1 MRILVALISL
11 ALTPVTNAGAE
22 VPAYTEFQLQVRSN
36 IVDGFNLPA
45 NSSFNSKTPSLND
58 FGQVSVCLSVV
69 GGDSTLQGIWLGG
82 GGSGSVVFTDPNDGF
97 ISDCSL
103 NNSGDVV
110 AELRG
115 FFVSPEGLY
124 LYDSGIGT
132 AAFWTNKPLG
142 ATGWGSP
149 TLNSSVHAGFKASFD
164 GDYAWVSFDGS
175 ADAVHAAMVDIDVT
189 SPYSYLFTPAFNDSG
204 LIAGKVRFGAA
215 GQIADSQPDQI
226 VIIDSGGNAT
236 VIVEDQD
243 SDGSSPFVAF
253 DNGVWLTENGRVAF
267 VAEKPS
273 GARAVFLSDGATT
286 VEIASEED
294 AEVSEIEYFHPVAN
308 DAGLVAFRGKDAAG
322 LQAVFVGDGVDFV
335 RVIGEHDL
343 VTTDLGGGRID
354 QHDGSVVFG
363 GALSINAGGDIAF
376 SAGLTPEDDNQI
388 EWGSGIFIAVGGGL
402 IFADGFE
409 SGDST
414 GW

>member
-1 MRILVALISL
+1 MKILAALITL
-11 ALTPVTNAGAE
+11 LLTLVMPAGAE
-22 VPAYTEFQLQVRSN
+22 VPAYNEFQLQVRSN

-58 FGQVSVCLSVV
+58 SGQVSICLGVV
-69 GGDSTLQGIWLGG
+69 GGDTTVQGIWLGG

-103 NNSGDVV
+103 NNSGNVV

-124 LYDSGIGT
+124 VFDSDLGT
-132 AAFWTNKPLG
+132 GSFLTNKPLG

-149 TLNSSVHAGFKASFD
+149 SLNTGGDVGYKASFD
-164 GDYAWVSFDGS
+164 GDYAWVSFNGS
-175 ADAVHAAMVDIDVT
+175 AGTVHVAMVDIDVT

-204 LIAGKVRFGAA
+204 LIAGKVRLGGA

-226 VIIDSGGNAT
+226 VTIDSSGT
-236 VIVEDQD
+236 TFVVVEDQD
-243 SDGSSPFVAF
+243 SNGSSAFIAF
-253 DNGVWLTENGRVAF
+253 DNGVWLTNNGRVAF

-273 GARAVFLSDGATT
+273 GARAVFFSDGITT
-286 VEIASEED
+286 LEIASEED
-294 AEVSEIEYFHPVAN
+294 AEVSEIEFFHAVAN
-308 DAGLVAFRGKDAAG
+308 DAGLVAFRGKDAVG
-322 LQAVFVGDGVDFV
+322 LQAIFAGDGADLV

-343 VTTDLGGGRID
+343 VETDLGTGRID

-376 SAGLTPEDDNQI
+376 SAGLTPENDNQV
-388 EWGSGIFIAVGGGL
+388 EWGSGIFIAVGGA

-409 SGDST
+409 SGDT
-414 GW
+414 TAW